1 MSYNLI
7 RNARV
12 FFTTNVD
19 PNTGVVISGVDG
31 STDHTAGL
39 TREIQV
45 LDGMSF
51 SQNTTTETVTLN
63 EAGAT
68 PSRGQRQFNTALD
81 PVDFSFTTYMR
92 PADGGTNIT
101 AEEGVLWGALF
112 SANGSAWTDGGT
124 YAQATTSNSNV
135 HQLQKFGLIIILD
148 TTTFVIDDCVLN
160 TATVDFGLDAI
171 ASIQWAGQAKALR
184 QIATPTFVDADTWSG
199 SLVGDFKNKNTTAP
213 YIANKLSVIELS
225 SGLTGGTAYTLALIG
240 GSLTITNN
248 ITYLMPAN
256 LGVVNQPATYFTGTR
271 GISGTLNCYLRTGAP
286 NSAGLMKDLLD
297 GSSSDVDPAF
307 RATIKV
313 GGTGADRV
321 EFNMPAIVLSIP
333 SVNTEQVVS
342 TSITFTAQ
350 GSASNAFDIA
360 QQNEL
365 TVKYYTTNA

>member
-12 FFTTNVD
+12 FFTTKVGAT
-19 PNTGVVISGVDG
+19 TGVVDATGF
-31 STDHTAGL
+31 TATN

-51 SQNTTTETVTLN
+51 SQNTTTETVALN
-63 EAGAT
+63 EAGAA

-92 PADGGTNIT
+92 PFDAGANIT
-101 AEEGVLWGALF
+101 AEESVLWGAMF
-112 SANGSAWTDGGT
+112 SADGSAWSDGASYGSV
-124 YAQATTSNSNV
+124 AATNSNV
-135 HQLQKFGLIIILD
+135 HQLQKFGLIIVLD
-148 TTTFVIDDCVLN
+148 ATTFVIDDCVLN

-171 ASIQWAGQAKALR
+171 ASIQWAGQGKFLR

-199 SLVGDFKNKNTTAP
+199 SLAGDYKTKTTTAP
-213 YIANKLSVIELS
+213 YIANKLSVVTLN
-225 SGLTGGTAYTLALIG
+225 SGLSAGTAYTLALTG

-248 ITYLMPAN
+248 ITYLTPAN

-271 GISGTLNCYLRTGAP
+271 GITGTLNCYLRTGAT
-286 NSAGLMKDLLD
+286 NSAGLMSTLLTN
-297 GSSSDVDPAF
+297 SSTDVDPAF
-307 RATIKV
+307 RATIKI

-321 EFNMPAIVLSIP
+321 EFDMPAIVLSIP

-342 TSITFTAQ
+342 TAITFTAQ
-350 GSASNAFDIA
+350 GSASGDFDIA
-360 QQNEL
+360 QSNEL
-365 TVKYYTTNA
+365 SVKYYTTNA